1 MEEDTITRFGDELYD
16 ALVACRPVDPLTSR
30 GIDFTIEDAYRI
42 QERMVSR
49 RIDAGEKLVG
59 KKVGATSKAVQTM
72 LNVHQPDFGMLLD
85 GMLYSDGDAIP
96 MSTLIQ
102 PKAEGEIAFFLRH
115 DLMGPGLTVA
125 DVLRATEGVMPCM
138 EIVDSRIKDWK
149 IRIQDTVADNASC
162 GVLVLGDR
170 LVDPRR
176 VDLSTSG
183 LIVEKN
189 GDVAVTG
196 AGAAVLGHPANGV
209 AWLGNTLGKL
219 GIPLKAGDIILSGAM
234 APLVAVAA
242 GDNLRVTVGGIG
254 GCSIRFV

>member
-1 MEEDTITRFGDELYD
+1 MRQDIITRWGDELYE
-16 ALVACRPVDPLTSR
+16 ALVSRVPVAPLTER
-30 GIDFTIEDAYRI
+30 GEDFSIEDAYRV
-42 QERMVSR
+42 QERLVSR
-49 RIDAGEKLVG
+49 RIDAGERIVG

-72 LNVHQPDFGMLLD
+72 LDVHQPDFGMLLD
-85 GMLYSDGDAIP
+85 GMLFGDGDAIP
-96 MSTLIQ
+96 MDTLIQ

-138 EIVDSRIKDWK
+138 EVVDSRVKDWK

-176 VDLSTSG
+176 VDLATCG
-183 LIVEKN
+183 LVVEKN

-209 AWLGNTLGKL
+209 AWLANTLGRL
-219 GIPLKAGDIILSGAM
+219 GIPLKAGEIILSGAM
-234 APLVAVAA
+234 APLVPIAA
-242 GDNLRVTVGGIG
+242 GDNLRITVGGIG
-254 GCSIRFV
+254 GCTVRFV